1 MVNHTERSSMEFSDD
16 AVINLYNAV
25 YTLAIDEYIIAE
37 IKLESLTDVGL
48 KHFYEHQLKDSKR
61 FIFKD
66 NPMGYDEQFLKKII
80 KARKEI
86 LYEKEKSRKTKGQS
100 DNKGIQTENS
110 REAE

>member
-1 MVNHTERSSMEFSDD
+1 MEFSDD

-37 IKLESLTDVGL
+37 IRLESVIDVGL

-66 NPMGYDEQFLKKII
+66 NPMGYDEQFLRKVI

-86 LYEKEKSRKTKGQS
+86 LYEKEKSRQTKRQS
-100 DNKGIQTENS
+100 YDKGIQAENCRETE
-110 REAE
+110 